1 MIDEIFP
8 DDVVLRVDEVGTAE
22 VRHLIAN
29 DLGPAGICSL
39 TLADRSVVQVD
50 YAEPDRLISVE
61 PGPDPDVLAALVGEA
76 RAEAVLSTRSLGDN
90 SALRLPGSGRRDVG
104 RRTSQPRQTQAAVHL
119 GRVAAL
125 MSIHHDADEL
135 PLVRAVAGFES
146 VARSADPLIAPILN
160 REEATTI
167 VDQAIALA
175 TSADDDVFR
184 FNARHPK
191 LAMEVAR
198 LVDEARHAIGRTDAL
213 ESGNPLRRLERLDDR
228 RRARPSDDELM
239 MQQRR
244 FAAAPPASPMRP
256 FPRSSRDEFAFSR
269 VFAEP
274 VGPKLAIAPR
284 GRLTITWKHQ
294 PDGDWARVLRA
305 GSQVLLALVPIVAEN
320 SQWSAQAIIP
330 PELGVDDL
338 EVDTSDRP
346 IDTDPPASRLER
358 VRAAVDLGR
367 QAANVAVSRRRGHES
382 AELWRRCADAWREL
396 GDDRRADR
404 ALAYA
409 AGRLEVSRRSTL
421 ADEVREA
428 VDAP

>member
-8 DDVVLRVDEVGTAE
+8 DDVVLRVDEVGSAE

-39 TLADRSVVQVD
+39 TLADQSVVQVD

-61 PGPDPDVLAALVGEA
+61 PGSDPDVLAALIGEV
-76 RAEAVLSTRSLGDN
+76 RAEATLSTRSLGDD

-125 MSIHHDADEL
+125 MAIHHDVDEL
-135 PLVRAVAGFES
+135 PLVRAIAGFES

-160 REEATTI
+160 RQEATTI
-167 VDQAIALA
+167 VDRSIALA
-175 TSADDDVFR
+175 TAAEDDVFR
-184 FNARHPK
+184 FNGRHPK

-198 LVDEARHAIGRTDAL
+198 LVDEARHAIGRTDPL
-213 ESGNPLRRLERLDDR
+213 ESGNPLRRLERLDDHR
-228 RRARPSDDELM
+228 RTRPVDDDSM
-239 MQQRR
+239 GQRWQ
-244 FAAAPPASPMRP
+244 FAAASPASPMRP

-274 VGPKLAIAPR
+274 VGPKLTIAPR

-294 PDGDWARVLRA
+294 PEGDWARVLRA
-305 GSQVLLALVPIVAEN
+305 GSQVLLALVPVVAEN

-338 EVDTSDRP
+338 EVDTTERP
-346 IDTDPPASRLER
+346 IDADPPASRLER

-367 QAANVAVSRRRGHES
+367 QATNVAISRRRGHGS

-409 AGRLEVSRRSTL
+409 DGRLEVSRRSTL